1 MESTQPLFRIRVV
14 RPFAVSCDFLSKQGI
29 TSIYGSEFASWLYKR
44 AELTDIDVIALNTV
58 VETHDYYLD
67 FIKKHSVK
75 PDIHQNL
82 IF

>member
-1 MESTQPLFRIRVV
+1 METNSPTFRIKVV

-29 TSIYGSEFASWLYKR
+29 TSIYGADFASWLYNR

-58 VETHDYYLD
+58 VETHDYFID
-67 FIKKHSVK
+67 FIKKHSVQ